1 MEVVKSPALEV
12 YKERVDIVLR
22 GMIKWKVLVVGG
34 QMVYVILEVFS
45 NVNDSMI
52 LNLMQ
57 QMQQSGCHQEGECKC
72 TLQHVSA
79 GAAAK
84 VEQRT

>member
-52 LNLMQ
+52 LCSQGKDCPEL
-57 QMQQSGCHQEGECKC
+57 
-72 TLQHVSA
+72 L
-79 GAAAK
+79 
-84 VEQRT
+84 